1 MNRLDTF
8 RGTGFPEVVQ
18 RPSDRRGDWFESY
31 LTAVVEREVRDLS
44 PVGHVAEL
52 VAMIRLIAARSGSS
66 FNLADV
72 ARGAQ
77 LSHSTARRYLGLLRA
92 VFLAW
97 RFPRGRQASPRAS
110 CGRPRCSSPT
120 AASPPTCWE
129 STASG

>member
-8 RGTGFPEVVQ
+8 RGTGFPEVVQQ

-72 ARGAQ
+72 ARGAR

-92 VFLAW
+92 VFLAC
-97 RFPRGRQASPRAS
+97 RRTRDPERR
-110 CGRPRCSSPT
+110 RPSF
-120 AASPPTCWE
+120 
-129 STASG
+129 